1 MVNYADYMQQAG
13 AFLTHFKPSSSPFSQ
28 YQRVE
33 VSYSSLM
40 SVKNAISTTGLSS
53 GSYIK
58 GIRIAYGMYENSIVL
73 YFIPAIGTFD
83 DEVNNL
89 LLFDLNETSGDLA
102 TIINNGT
109 FPVYKSSGGS
119 LSDIMSS
126 SSEKEDAIDHAENYY
141 TNIQIIDANNSARSY
156 NSSTDAKA
164 AFFPFQEIEA
174 LYNTYGNP
182 NIYFTSVAFDDGDDI
197 KHGIIMSHL
206 DPLTNDEFDG
216 HSANYNNLCP
226 VNCSSVS
233 YPTL

>member
-1 MVNYADYMQQAG
+1 MNYADYMQQAG

-89 LLFDLNETSGDLA
+89 LLFDLNETSGDLEA
-102 TIINNGT
+102 IINNGT
-109 FPVYKSSGGS
+109 FPVYKASGGS
-119 LSDIMSS
+119 LSDIMSN
-126 SSEKEDAIDHAENYY
+126 SSEKENAIDHVDNYR
-141 TNIQIIDANNSARSY
+141 TNIRIIDANNSARSY
-156 NSSTDAKA
+156 NSRTDAKA

-174 LYNTYGNP
+174 LNTIYSNS
-182 NIYFTSVAFDDGDDI
+182 NVYFTSVAVENSDEY
-197 KHGIIMSHL
+197 KHGIVMSHL
-206 DPLTNDEFDG
+206 DPRTVDTFEGNA
-216 HSANYNNLCP
+216 ANYNNLCP

-233 YPTL
+233 YPTQ